1 MYISCD
7 ISCPHTSVKRIEDPI
22 VESFGKFL
30 TLKLAQNMYSGFFLF
45 TFGDII
51 KTINNFLPCV
61 VLGVVSNLHSKQ
73 GIEIGHNIILTQHFS
88 CKCRGKKKS
97 SKCSQLFITRL
108 SRNEAQGDSGISY
121 C

>member
-22 VESFGKFL
+22 VDSFGKFL

-51 KTINNFLPCV
+51 KTINNFLPCW
-61 VLGVVSNLHSKQ
+61 VLCL
-73 GIEIGHNIILTQHFS
+73 IYILN
-88 CKCRGKKKS
+88 KV
-97 SKCSQLFITRL
+97 
-108 SRNEAQGDSGISY
+108 
-121 C
+121 